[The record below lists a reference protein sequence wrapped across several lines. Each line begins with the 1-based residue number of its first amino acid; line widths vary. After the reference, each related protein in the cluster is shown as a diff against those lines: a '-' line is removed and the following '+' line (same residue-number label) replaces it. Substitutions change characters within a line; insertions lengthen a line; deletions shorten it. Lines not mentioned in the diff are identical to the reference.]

1 MKLLLLLLALPM
13 IGFGQNVN
21 IPDANFKAYLVT
33 NPSINTNG
41 DNQIQVSEASAFN
54 GGIACTFSDISNLT
68 GIEAFTALTS
78 LGCNGNQLTSLDV
91 SACTALTVL
100 VCNGNQ
106 LTSLDVSACTALTVL
121 YCYDNQLTSLDV
133 SACTALTYLEC
144 YGNQL
149 TSLDV
154 SACTALNWLRC
165 YDNQLTSVDV
175 STCTALT
182 TLVCNGNQLTS
193 LDVSSCTALT
203 YYLDC
208 SNNQLTSLDVRN
220 GNNINM
226 FYFFAYNNPNLSCI
240 EVDDATWS
248 TANWIGNN
256 FVFDSQHYFS
266 NNCSGTTSIQEL
278 NTNKKLLK
286 VTDLLG
292 RETKATNQVLIHI
305 YDDGTLEKK
314 IVFE

>member
-54 GGIACTFSDISNLT
+54 GGIACTFSNISNLT

-78 LGCNGNQLTSLDV
+78 LVCNDNQLTSLDV
-91 SACTALTVL
+91 SACTALTTL

-165 YDNQLTSVDV
+165 YDNQLTSLDV
-175 STCTALT
+175 SGCTALTYLEFNGNQLTSLDVSACTALT
-182 TLVCNGNQLTS
+182 TLVCNG
-193 LDVSSCTALT
+193 
-203 YYLDC
+203 
-208 SNNQLTSLDVRN
+208 NQLTSLDVRN